1 MCASACPLAALDIRQ
16 RERKGAALLMEAAER
31 AQASQLPGLQAGARL
46 SPGGTALA
54 ACDHDGR
61 VTVLHRGA
69 AGWVRADFSAPSA
82 GPDAFAWLAEES
94 AVHGHAPCWL
104 VVAGWDSITL
114 ASVAERSSGASDS
127 GAQPRVTSTSTLS
140 LAAAARPAAAAAAG
154 PVQDGASPGAAPPGA
169 PDAMAPRC
177 RPFSVV
183 ADARHGAVALLQHVR
198 GAGAGAC
205 RHAPLHLVATVF
217 VAGPRRVARAPALPL
232 CVPSACAAAG
242 LGWQGGALAGRLLAG
257 LELSGRLTVWDWR
270 RGGAPLARFHAADLP
285 KVPPRPCPGPAGGA
299 VPGRAGC
306 WPHRSEVRA
315 RAARALP
322 CRHAAHAPPSPR
334 RPQLWTC
341 MEPCRTSL
349 NGSWGPR
356 DSRAQ
361 RTGVWHARGAHA
373 PRQAPTLPSAP
384 APLRRCT
391 HAGRSEE

>member
-1 MCASACPLAALDIRQ
+1 
-16 RERKGAALLMEAAER
+16 MEAAER
-31 AQASQLPGLQAGARL
+31 AQAPQLPGLQAGARL

-61 VTVLHRGA
+61 VTVLHCGA
-69 AGWVRADFSAPSA
+69 AGWVQADFSAPAA

-104 VVAGWDSITL
+104 IVAGWDSITF
-114 ASVAERSSGASDS
+114 ASVAEQSSGASDS

-140 LAAAARPAAAAAAG
+140 LAAAAHPAATEAAA
-154 PVQDGASPGAAPPGA
+154 PVQDGTSPGAAPPGA
-169 PDAMAPRC
+169 PDASAPRC

-198 GAGAGAC
+198 GAGADAC

-217 VAGPRRVARAPALPL
+217 VAGPCRVARAPALPL

-270 RGGAPLARFHAADLP
+270 RGGAPLARFHVADLP
-285 KVPPRPCPGPAGGA
+285 KVPPRPCSRPAGGA

-306 WPHRSEVRA
+306 WPHSGEVW
-315 RAARALP
+315 AAR
-322 CRHAAHAPPSPR
+322 R
-334 RPQLWTC
+334 
-341 MEPCRTSL
+341 
-349 NGSWGPR
+349 
-356 DSRAQ
+356 SRAPVPPRCARSALTKATPALDLQ
-361 RTGVWHARGAHA
+361 GAVPDLAERKLGPKGLARTATGVWHARGAHA
-373 PRQAPTLPSAP
+373 PRQAPTCAECSRSSARLY
-384 APLRRCT
+384 ARR
-391 HAGRSEE
+391 AL